1 MGSVLKTIWSRRT
14 WVFLLAV
21 ALVACGMRTLAAQA
35 TAPGENGPGAH
46 DSDAHSFDAIDAL
59 MQAAV
64 AKGSMPGGVV
74 IIGHNGAVV
83 YRKAFGSRS
92 LEPTR
97 EAITADTIFDLAS
110 LTKVI
115 ATTSAVMQ
123 LVDEGRVHID
133 DPVAVYLPDFAQNGK
148 APVSYTHLD
157 VYKRQGRVHIRK
169 RLRLLECAHE

>member
-1 MGSVLKTIWSRRT
+1 M
-14 WVFLLAV
+14 
-21 ALVACGMRTLAAQA
+21 ALIACGERTLAAQA
-35 TAPGENGPGAH
+35 TATDENGAGTH
-46 DSDAHSFDAIDAL
+46 DFDAIDAL

-64 AKGSMPGGVV
+64 ARGNMPGGVV

-97 EAITADTIFDLAS
+97 EAMTADTIFDLAS

-115 ATTSAVMQ
+115 ATTTAVMQ
-123 LVDEGRVHID
+123 LVDEGRVRID

-148 APVSYTHLD
+148 AQITVRELD
-157 VYKRQGRVHIRK
+157 DALFRPAARSGFEGSVARPRHGLQNGDAGSARESARHAVC
-169 RLRLLECAHE
+169 L